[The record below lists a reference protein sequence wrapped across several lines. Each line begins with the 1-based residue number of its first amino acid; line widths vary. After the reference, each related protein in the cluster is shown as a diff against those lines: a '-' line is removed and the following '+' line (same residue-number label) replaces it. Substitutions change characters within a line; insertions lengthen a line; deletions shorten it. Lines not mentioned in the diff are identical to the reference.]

1 VNAASAAVLLAG
13 LAGLLSA
20 DERSVAAARLHRLGQ
35 GAACARPADGSAAG
49 HRSRLLA
56 GAELSSWVART
67 VAAVAAALLVTGRPG
82 PALVLVVLALWLGV
96 PPARR
101 RRKAAAARAV
111 VDRDLPRAADLTAT
125 CLEAGAAPVDALL
138 AVADAIGGP
147 VAARLRA
154 VSLAVRIGTDPSELP
169 QIAVADED
177 PNAAQLSAVARA
189 TVTGAPLADS
199 VRAVAADQRERA
211 RWQALERARRAG
223 VQAVGPLAVCFL
235 PAFVLV
241 GVVPVVVG
249 VARTLLVGWS

>member
-1 VNAASAAVLLAG
+1 MNAASAAVLLAG
-13 LAGLLSA
+13 LAGLLTV
-20 DERSVAAARLHRLGQ
+20 DERPVAAARLHRLRPGT
-35 GAACARPADGSAAG
+35 ARARPVDRLAAG
-49 HRSRLLA
+49 HRSRMPA
-56 GAELSSWVART
+56 GAELSSWVARA
-67 VAAVAAALLVTGRPG
+67 VAAVAAALLVTGRAG
-82 PALVLVVLALWLGV
+82 AALVLVVVALWLGV

-101 RRKAAAARAV
+101 RRQAAAARAV

-125 CLEAGAAPVDALL
+125 CLEAGAAPADALV

-147 VAARLRA
+147 VGMRLRV
-154 VSLAVRIGTDPSELP
+154 VSLAVRAGADLPEIAGADDADPL
-169 QIAVADED
+169 
-177 PNAAQLSAVARA
+177 AALLRAVARA

-199 VRAVAADQRERA
+199 VRHVAADQRERS

>member
-1 VNAASAAVLLAG
+1 MNAAFAAVLLAG
-13 LAGLLSA
+13 LAGLLTG
-20 DERSVAAARLHRLGQ
+20 DGRPGAARLHRLWP
-35 GAACARPADGSAAG
+35 GAARARPADGPAAG

-56 GAELSSWVART
+56 GAELPNWVARA
-67 VAAVAAALLVTGRPG
+67 VAAVAAVLLVTGRAG
-82 PALVLVVLALWLGV
+82 AGLLLVVVALWLGV

-101 RRKAAAARAV
+101 RRQAAAARAV

-125 CLEAGAAPVDALL
+125 CLEAGAAPADALV

-147 VAARLRA
+147 VGMRLRA
-154 VSLAVRIGTDPSELP
+154 VSLAVRAGADLP
-169 QIAVADED
+169 ERSQIAGADED
-177 PNAAQLSAVARA
+177 PLAALLRAVARA

-199 VRAVAADQRERA
+199 VRDVAADQRERT

>member
-1 VNAASAAVLLAG
+1 VNAAFAAVLLAG
-13 LAGLLSA
+13 LAGLLTG
-20 DERSVAAARLHRLGQ
+20 DERPVATARLHRVRP
-35 GAACARPADGSAAG
+35 GAARARPADGPAAG

-56 GAELSSWVART
+56 GVELSSWVARA
-67 VAAVAAALLVTGRPG
+67 VAAVAVALLGTGRAG
-82 PALVLVVLALWLGV
+82 AALVLVVVALWLGL

-101 RRKAAAARAV
+101 RRQAAAARAV

-125 CLEAGAAPVDALL
+125 CLDAGAAPADALV

-147 VAARLRA
+147 VGMRLRA
-154 VSLAVRIGTDPSELP
+154 VSLAVRAGADLPEVAGADDADPL
-169 QIAVADED
+169 
-177 PNAAQLSAVARA
+177 AALLRAVARA

-199 VRAVAADQRERA
+199 VRDVAADQRERA